1 MENNIQCLLLK
12 NNLVLVSQITEV
24 PELNIGEPDCILTKP
39 YLLSD
44 DVNLSVWI
52 TYTEN
57 DEILIR
63 SDDVLTFVEPNRK
76 IIDKYLELTS

>member
-44 DVNLSVWI
+44 DGNLSVWI